1 MPNRSTDSPELNG
14 TPPTPETS
22 MQQPSALP
30 LRPLRMEIVDAQPLP
45 KLDAHKSRLDAQTPT
60 LDAQTPSHEDLY
72 PSRRNRRRVT
82 LRLQAQSLARYKV
95 WCFVNKVSLQDAVER
110 AMDLLTGAVDAR
122 ASTINDLIDYDDD
135 ARKNDDDPAS
145 SSMLSSG
152 RPDAQL
158 DAQKNDDGENSLL
171 NFYAETTGNRVRET
185 DRKAFAEV
193 SHHAPHV
200 IKAGIITSVLRAK
213 SQIHSFKYCIGAIE
227 EIAESSAGADYLQ
240 YLISQFNKTKKEA
253 KQ

>member
-1 MPNRSTDSPELNG
+1 
-14 TPPTPETS
+14 

-30 LRPLRMEIVDAQPLP
+30 RRPLRMEIVDAQPLP
-45 KLDAHKSRLDAQTPT
+45 KLDAQKSPLDARTPT

-82 LRLQAQSLARYKV
+82 LRLQAQNLERYKV
-95 WCFVNKVSLQDAVER
+95 WCFVNRVSLQDAVEQ
-110 AMDLLTGAVDAR
+110 AMDLMTGALDVR
-122 ASTINDLIDYDDD
+122 ASTINDLIDSDDD

-145 SSMLSSG
+145 SSSMLSAG

-158 DAQKNDDGENSLL
+158 DAQKDDDGEKSLL
-171 NFYAETTGNRVRET
+171 DFYAETTGNRVREA

-213 SQIHSFKYCIGAIE
+213 SQINSFRYCIGAIE

-240 YLISQFNKTKKEA
+240 YLIAQFNKTKKGA